1 MTGYVD
7 FIFMYDDEDGGDQTE
22 DFSTA
27 SDVDFLFDL
36 SPVTAELHLA
46 MDSSDIGL
54 EQAFGRYSFN
64 NSFHLTFGRQL
75 TSLGFEADEAP
86 GLYATSFAYRYN
98 DNGAGTDFRRNYKD
112 GVRLNFNNGQF
123 GLIFGLHDGYW
134 ANEDFNGDNI
144 AIDLAASAMIIPGLE
159 AQLGYAQEEVGNDD
173 ISQFNA
179 WISYN
184 PNDLTL
190 AMEYDNFDILGTD
203 YWALM
208 LLGNYQFVDW
218 MGATLRYSHED
229 YNDTEADRITLVFVV
244 HHNG

>member
-1 MTGYVD
+1 
-7 FIFMYDDEDGGDQTE
+7 
-22 DFSTA
+22 
-27 SDVDFLFDL
+27 
-36 SPVTAELHLA
+36 

-179 WISYN
+179 WIAYN

-190 AMEYDNFDILGTD
+190 AMEYDNFELFWEPNIGL
-203 YWALM
+203 
-208 LLGNYQFVDW
+208 
-218 MGATLRYSHED
+218 
-229 YNDTEADRITLVFVV
+229 
-244 HHNG
+244 

>member
-1 MTGYVD
+1 M
-7 FIFMYDDEDGGDQTE
+7 
-22 DFSTA
+22 
-27 SDVDFLFDL
+27 
-36 SPVTAELHLA
+36 
-46 MDSSDIGL
+46 
-54 EQAFGRYSFN
+54 
-64 NSFHLTFGRQL
+64 
-75 TSLGFEADEAP
+75 
-86 GLYATSFAYRYN
+86 YATSFAYRYN

-229 YNDTEADRITLVFVV
+229 YSPRDPLANDTEADRITLALLFTITDNLFFNVEYSTTDVDGGNDYDEFYVE
-244 HHNG
+244 GLLTF